1 MHKKWLLK
9 KTPISHRVRA
19 VYMCASLYLYRLFQM
34 FDHCS
39 RKKKIFYF
47 QLKYFLRKFI
57 KEQKQMIWEIVLASG
72 KHRENELK
80 LWLEDFFLPNK
91 KWIFLFFTSL
101 GVRTTLNLIPN
112 KCTYD
117 NDDVDDDD
125 KSQDCVKKEKQPK
138 PPFSDPPEP
147 LEPQKYQS
155 ILSVKIVIRSLAKK
169 TQRSSKASN
178 ENCCDSQHCYILR

>member
-1 MHKKWLLK
+1 
-9 KTPISHRVRA
+9 
-19 VYMCASLYLYRLFQM
+19 
-34 FDHCS
+34 
-39 RKKKIFYF
+39 
-47 QLKYFLRKFI
+47 
-57 KEQKQMIWEIVLASG
+57 MIWEIVLASG

-80 LWLEDFFLPNK
+80 LWLEVFFFLPNK